1 MILKSEVYTG
11 MKQKKNCVFPVSNT
25 RVKTRN
31 IIDIRFIEPVSKLF
45 AYTLTY
51 AFYIETGPVQQALRD
66 SVHQLVIFSTTKMW
80 PNVVCLI
87 YVITTKMANFAN

>member
-11 MKQKKNCVFPVSNT
+11 IKQKVNCEFPASNT
-25 RVKTRN
+25 RVKIRI
-31 IIDIRFIEPVSKLF
+31 IIDIRLIETVSKLF

-51 AFYIETGPVQQALRD
+51 AIYIETGPVQQALRD

-87 YVITTKMANFAN
+87 YVITTKMAIFAN